1 MFEVGIALGY
11 GHAGD
16 PEPGRRL
23 AEDARHAEAAGL
35 GSLWTGDQLVSAM
48 APMLDS
54 TLVLATAAAA
64 TERIRLGFA
73 VMVLS
78 QRPVAWAAKQIAGL
92 QQLSGGRVLLGI
104 GVGDEK
110 HGWEGF
116 RAAGL
121 DHRTR
126 GRRTDEALEVLPDL
140 VQGKPCGLGG
150 EPVQLAPGAPMP
162 PLLFGGRAAAVRR
175 CLRFG
180 GDWMAGID
188 APSAVFAAL
197 PGIAEKA
204 ELAGVPAPGVVITV
218 GLALGDTSAQDV
230 EQQVRIVAGHGIPEA
245 AARAAVLTGSAEDA
259 AEALASFAAAGATRV
274 VGVPFTGGWHRQA
287 ELLGE
292 AAALATRTGGP
303 VSARR

>member
-1 MFEVGIALGY
+1 MLEVGIALGY
-11 GHAGD
+11 GHAD
-16 PEPGRRL
+16 AEHPGEAL
-23 AEDARHAEAAGL
+23 ARDARHAEAAGL
-35 GSLWTGDQLVSAM
+35 GSLWTGDQLVSAV

-92 QQLSGGRVLLGI
+92 QQLSGGRVQLGI

-126 GRRTDEALEVLPDL
+126 GRRTDDALAVLPDL
-140 VQGKPCGLGG
+140 VRGKPCVFDG
-150 EPVQLAPGAPMP
+150 EPVRLSPGAPMP
-162 PLLFGGRAAAVRR
+162 PLLFGGRAPAVRR

-188 APSAVFAAL
+188 APSAVLAAL
-197 PGIAEKA
+197 PGIAEA
-204 ELAGVPAPGVVITV
+204 AGRAGVPTPGVVITV
-218 GLALGDTSAQDV
+218 GLALGDVPADDV
-230 EQQVRIVAGHGIPEA
+230 DRQVRIIAGHGVSEA
-245 AARAAVLTGSAEDA
+245 AARAAVLTGGAEDA

-292 AAALATRTGGP
+292 AAAL
-303 VSARR
+303 S